1 MRTLPRNELIGNQD
15 WGSKRLIN
23 SVTLRDHSFTRA
35 CVYQGV
41 RIVSF
46 SENFAYV
53 LNEWSHGKNFTNQAY
68 NCKQL
73 WKKFI

>member
-53 LNEWSHGKNFTNQAY
+53 LNE
-68 NCKQL
+68 
-73 WKKFI
+73 